1 MIISH
6 KALEVLM
13 FTRRLYLVSVGN
25 VKSRFF
31 STEVPVDLRG
41 CVVIHK
47 CSTLA
52 QAVVIPLRQKFHWLT
67 SLKKKKFPPEKT
79 QNRKSFQKIR
89 QTIYMTKF
97 SFLLS

>member
-67 SLKKKKFPPEKT
+67 SLKKKKNSLLRKLKIERAF
-79 QNRKSFQKIR
+79 RKSDKPF
-89 QTIYMTKF
+89 T
-97 SFLLS
+97 